1 MSLSL
6 SIDLVSDFVCPW
18 CFIGWRR
25 LQRALEHVQ
34 AQRPE
39 VDVQVHLLPFFLN
52 PDTPPAGESYRD
64 FLIGKFGSAQKV
76 EALHAQV
83 REAGAPDVTF
93 EFERIQVR
101 PLTLHAHRLTYRAQA
116 LGATPAQLAALAE
129 GIFSAHFQ
137 QGRNIGDVEV
147 LADIATAA
155 AAGDDRDA
163 VLAYLNS
170 DEHVTNVQRMAQQIS
185 TQGVTG
191 VPFFI
196 LNRKLAVSG
205 AQSVAVLGAACL
217 QALE

>member
-155 AAGDDRDA
+155 GDDRDA

-170 DEHVTNVQRMAQQIS
+170 DEHVTNVQRMVQQIS

>member
-129 GIFSAHFQ
+129 GIFNAHFQ

-147 LADIATAA
+147 LADIAT

>member
-155 AAGDDRDA
+155 GDDRDA

>member
-129 GIFSAHFQ
+129 GI
-137 QGRNIGDVEV
+137 
-147 LADIATAA
+147 
-155 AAGDDRDA
+155 
-163 VLAYLNS
+163 
-170 DEHVTNVQRMAQQIS
+170 
-185 TQGVTG
+185 
-191 VPFFI
+191 
-196 LNRKLAVSG
+196 
-205 AQSVAVLGAACL
+205 
-217 QALE
+217 

>member
-18 CFIGWRR
+18 CFIGWWR

-155 AAGDDRDA
+155 GDDRDA

>member
-39 VDVQVHLLPFFLN
+39 VNVQVHLLPFFLN

-155 AAGDDRDA
+155 GDDRDA

>member
-101 PLTLHAHRLTYRAQA
+101 PLTLHAHRLTYRAPA

-147 LADIATAA
+147 LADIAT

>member
-147 LADIATAA
+147 LADIATE
-155 AAGDDRDA
+155 AGDDRDA